1 MSSII
6 NMFEM
11 ISYYLYGQREKP
23 ENLLDDKIISSDRDN
38 LATEV
43 HINSIEFM
51 ATGAGRYVGLG
62 NVTAVRKFLAGEYAD
77 KLIVGKVYYT
87 SELFDALGYK
97 DYPNNGKTQLSVLN
111 YGLDTNSNDYVDRSY
126 VFGSMSFTI
135 NPDAQ
140 FIVGKDGSFQIKNI
154 SIIPID
160 DNFDYKS
167 GNGVAQLTNLL
178 TKGAID
184 PYHIGKT
191 VNIIFDDKDKLQKID
206 LDKSDLP
213 SLIKQE
219 NYLQGLIT
227 EAKDY
232 SSSLPNNIPIPDAGK
247 LLEALETLIK
257 NDIISYVDN
266 SGRAI
271 IYGSSKQDNLGDG
284 ELTNLVLQKS
294 ILLSIANLPSS
305 LNLNEQLIDLI
316 NLAKSL
322 LTQKGISIVSGD
334 GDDSITGTK
343 YSDALYGGSDD
354 DSLNGAEDNDYLNG
368 GVGNDILDGGEGD
381 DNLVDEK
388 GNDTYIFN
396 GNFGKDS
403 IYDLDGNGQIKIDDI
418 ALSVGEKI
426 NNKLWKSAD
435 GQYSLALVEDFDGVA
450 TTQKV
455 VISKEDDNNSIIIK
469 YFKNGALGLNFGDL
483 ENNSTPPSDTSIYA
497 FGSEGNNIIFGE
509 RYVAS
514 FSGNDFIHATN
525 EDAVIIAGDGNDLI
539 STGDGNDVI
548 YAGVVTSDQDSNI
561 VFSGG
566 GRDQVYGGVGND
578 IIMTSSRLNAV
589 KDSLLNQMGDADT
602 GLTDLDKE
610 YNILNFNFEINL
622 GDNNR
627 FSHYTNN
634 SIGQIT
640 EQILPSFNIYYT
652 GKNGKYY
659 IYNLLE
665 SLNYGHGYAGS
676 DIVYGGIGN
685 DIILGSSDTDFLY
698 GAVGDDAIYGMD
710 GKDYL
715 YGGENKDILY
725 GGDGADQIIGGQGDD
740 ELTGGLEG
748 DELYGGDGDDIIQAD
763 LNDSIDTLAPPVE
776 PKTYSRFG
784 HDLVYGGAGKDQIW
798 GNLGSDEIY
807 GDDDDDQ
814 IAGDHPNLAGDI
826 HGDDYLYGGNGNDQ
840 IVGDGGKDIIQGGN
854 GNDLIFGD
862 NSELDGKYHAEDN
875 IEGNDGND
883 EIWGQGG
890 NDTINGGDGED
901 RISGDGINIDVQYH
915 GDDTVSGG
923 NGNDLIWG
931 EGGSDTIYGGEGE
944 DYIEGD
950 ETSIHI
956 QYHKDDLLYGGEGND
971 TIFGDGGRDI
981 IYGGKDNDYIYGD
994 SNQIDI
1000 QYHNNDTLYGDA
1012 GNDNIRGDGGSDI
1025 IYGGDGD
1032 DFLVADVINNR
1043 AFDGDD
1049 QLYGGNG
1056 KDSLS
1061 GFDGN
1066 DTLDGGAG
1074 DDIIFGG
1081 KGDDYFISNEGNDQL
1096 SGGEGNDIYHIQVRD
1111 SEVKVLDSSGENHY
1125 YLKGSFNLS
1134 NINIYWYNNAVS
1146 IISPTTSQDPNAVL
1160 PQFKLTFFDDHET
1173 QPTVDGGVI
1182 TDEYGNNITGG
1193 YNQYLHFSKSIY
1205 DENLILNN
1213 TIQNDYVIHLDT
1225 YLKERAGLS
1234 YKIWSGSWHG
1244 IQGLYLIF
1252 TNSYIDNDNLIYRN
1266 SDLGDLVDIQ
1276 QIRNNVISNGQY
1288 QADEYHLLGGDDQI
1302 SGSDIGDTIYGG
1314 TGNDIIKGLEGSDQ
1328 LFGDEGDDW
1337 LDGSYENDFI
1347 YGGEGNDQL
1356 FGGDGEDQLEG
1367 GNGDDVI
1374 DSGEENDQL
1383 IGGTG
1388 NDRLLGGEG
1397 NDQLQGGEGDD
1408 YLEAS
1413 NGNDFIE
1420 GGTGNDQLIGGS
1432 GEDSLYG
1439 NDGDDH
1445 LYGGDGN
1452 DILSGGQGNNILE
1465 GGNGED
1471 EYVFD
1476 ILGYNNVINDTDA
1489 SVLRFLSVS
1498 SENIKLEI
1506 VGNNLNIFYG
1516 VDSSVTIT
1524 DFILN
1529 YNIKEIQ
1536 FSDTVWYP
1544 EDLSQKINFLHN
1556 GSDGNDIIVGNPYFN
1571 NTVYS
1576 KNGDDA
1582 IYGGSGVDYIYG
1594 GNGNDAIVDPGN
1606 IGFLYGG
1613 EGDDNLIG
1621 NNNSEFYGGEG
1632 YDSYQVNGRNT
1643 KIFDSDFKGSIYIH
1657 NASDIHES
1665 NFVQEKANMIIGP
1678 FINSL
1683 SEFLSDYN
1691 GVKYY
1696 NYNKYS
1702 ERISSIYYDFSLG
1715 EIRLLIRDQS
1725 QKELKDMDYKFSIGG
1740 VFNPN
1745 DIENLKNMD
1754 VEISG
1759 FKFNLELNPYA
1770 FNKTKLSFG
1779 DFLSQGEVISE
1790 YTASN
1795 DIILGLTDYV
1805 GGTGSGDIIYA
1816 GNGNDQ
1822 INSGLGS
1829 SQVYAGEGDDVIITP
1844 DVFAIDKISGGA
1856 GNDVIYTYDPLSNN
1870 QISNSPYLNINL
1882 ARNIYDIKDVVY
1894 GGEGDDYIYL
1904 GNQKTE
1910 AYGDDGNDIIVS
1922 YSLSSNIQF
1931 LYGGDGNDTLKAG
1944 DGGAYL
1950 DGGAGTD
1957 HLVGGSGDDTF
1968 IVDEQDTYEEND
1980 PNGGYDT
1987 IHISQNI
1994 DLSLGYLEAVTLL
2007 GSQNLSIYGNTS
2019 DNKLIGNAGNNY
2031 IDGRA
2036 GSDYMQGGLG
2046 NDYYVVDTTETIE
2059 TDENGN
2065 TYFIEGD
2072 QVVEDVDGGI
2082 DTLERWE
2089 DARFISQD
2097 ENGNPVLTDSYKILE
2112 NNIENLILK
2121 GNAKTGFGNDLDN
2134 IIVGNEQDNYIDGL
2148 AGNDT
2153 YIFSRGGGTDTYSF
2167 EDNIDAV
2174 NILKI
2179 QGYSANDVSAQK
2191 YGDSVYLS
2199 FKGTNDHI
2207 WLSNY
2212 YIADTENT
2220 TYKMDQIN
2228 FDSGVIWGV
2237 DDINTLVN
2245 RALTNHAPTVN
2256 AAIPL
2261 ITSNQGT
2268 EFSYKFANNII
2279 VDQDSWDSLSYKITL
2294 TTKDSSGQ
2302 YQSIPSWL
2310 SFDTATQ
2317 TLSGTP
2323 PTNVTGNLSFFY
2335 WGTDMYGYSTA
2346 TSFNLKVSLP
2356 NQAPTLLN
2364 AIADQSV
2371 TDAKAFS
2378 YTVPA
2383 TTFKDPD
2390 GDTLTYSA
2398 TLEDGSALPSW
2409 LSFNPTTRVLS
2420 GTSPDN
2426 TMPLNIKITVKD
2438 IANQSV
2444 SDVFKL
2450 TFVVQNQTINGTSNA
2465 DTLYGASGNDT
2476 LTGQAGNDIL
2486 YGQAGNDTLNG
2497 GTGNDTMYGGKGD
2510 DTYIVDSTAD
2520 VISESVNE
2528 GTDTVQSSVTYTL
2541 VNNVENLTLTGT
2553 TAINGTG
2560 NALNNVIIGNSAI
2573 NTLTGGAGDDYLNG
2587 GGGADKLLG
2596 GTGNDSYVIDNT
2608 GDIVTE
2614 NTGEG
2619 IDTVLSSITY
2629 TLGNNLENLTL
2640 TGSTAINGTGNALNN
2655 VIVGNSAINTLTGG
2669 AGDDYLDG
2677 GAGADKLLGGLGNDT
2692 YVIDNSG
2699 DIVTENA
2706 SEGIDTVLSSI
2717 TYTLGSNLENLTLS
2731 GSTAINA
2738 TGNTLNNTLTGNS
2751 GVNALNGG
2759 AGNDILDGQGG
2770 NDQLTGGTGTDT
2782 ALYQLLVQSDAL
2794 GGNGTDVWSDFTIGN
2809 TTSNTNADKID
2820 IGDLLIGYS
2829 GTYSFTSLEPFIKT
2843 VVSGSNTQLYI
2854 DRDGAG
2860 TTYSSSLLLTL
2871 NNTNVNLNDLIN
2883 NQQIII

>member
-634 SIGQIT
+634 
-640 EQILPSFNIYYT
+640 
-652 GKNGKYY
+652 
-659 IYNLLE
+659 
-665 SLNYGHGYAGS
+665 
-676 DIVYGGIGN
+676 
-685 DIILGSSDTDFLY
+685 
-698 GAVGDDAIYGMD
+698 
-710 GKDYL
+710 
-715 YGGENKDILY
+715 
-725 GGDGADQIIGGQGDD
+725 
-740 ELTGGLEG
+740 
-748 DELYGGDGDDIIQAD
+748 
-763 LNDSIDTLAPPVE
+763 
-776 PKTYSRFG
+776 
-784 HDLVYGGAGKDQIW
+784 
-798 GNLGSDEIY
+798 
-807 GDDDDDQ
+807 
-814 IAGDHPNLAGDI
+814 
-826 HGDDYLYGGNGNDQ
+826 
-840 IVGDGGKDIIQGGN
+840 
-854 GNDLIFGD
+854 
-862 NSELDGKYHAEDN
+862 
-875 IEGNDGND
+875 
-883 EIWGQGG
+883 
-890 NDTINGGDGED
+890 
-901 RISGDGINIDVQYH
+901 
-915 GDDTVSGG
+915 
-923 NGNDLIWG
+923 
-931 EGGSDTIYGGEGE
+931 
-944 DYIEGD
+944 
-950 ETSIHI
+950 
-956 QYHKDDLLYGGEGND
+956 
-971 TIFGDGGRDI
+971 
-981 IYGGKDNDYIYGD
+981 
-994 SNQIDI
+994 
-1000 QYHNNDTLYGDA
+1000 
-1012 GNDNIRGDGGSDI
+1012 
-1025 IYGGDGD
+1025 
-1032 DFLVADVINNR
+1032 
-1043 AFDGDD
+1043 
-1049 QLYGGNG
+1049 
-1056 KDSLS
+1056 
-1061 GFDGN
+1061 
-1066 DTLDGGAG
+1066 
-1074 DDIIFGG
+1074 
-1081 KGDDYFISNEGNDQL
+1081 
-1096 SGGEGNDIYHIQVRD
+1096 
-1111 SEVKVLDSSGENHY
+1111 
-1125 YLKGSFNLS
+1125 
-1134 NINIYWYNNAVS
+1134 
-1146 IISPTTSQDPNAVL
+1146 
-1160 PQFKLTFFDDHET
+1160 
-1173 QPTVDGGVI
+1173 
-1182 TDEYGNNITGG
+1182 
-1193 YNQYLHFSKSIY
+1193 
-1205 DENLILNN
+1205 
-1213 TIQNDYVIHLDT
+1213 DYVIHLDT

-1374 DSGEENDQL
+1374 DSGEGNDQL

-1665 NFVQEKANMIIGP
+1665 NFVQEKANMIISP

-1957 HLVGGSGDDTF
+1957 HLVGGSGDDIF

-1980 PNGGYDT
+1980 LNGGYDT
-1987 IHISQNI
+1987 IYIAKNF
-1994 DLSLGYLEAVTLL
+1994 DLALNNFEAVTLL
-2007 GSQNLSIYGNTS
+2007 GNQNINAYGDEF
-2019 DNKLIGNAGNNY
+2019 DNKLIGNSSNNY

-2046 NDYYVVDTTETIE
+2046 DDYYVVDTTETIE

-2065 TYFIEGD
+2065 TYIIEGD

-2082 DTLERWE
+2082 DTLERWQ
-2089 DARFISQD
+2089 DARFIGQD
-2097 ENGNPVLTDSYKILE
+2097 ENGIPVLTDSYKILE
-2112 NNIENLILK
+2112 NNIENLVLK

-2212 YIADTENT
+2212 YLADTENT

-2228 FDSGVIWGV
+2228 FDSGVIWGI

-2256 AAIPL
+2256 AVIPL

-2323 PTNVTGNLSFFY
+2323 PANVTGNLSFFY

-2346 TSFNLKVSLP
+2346 TSFHLKVSLP

-2398 TLEDGSALPSW
+2398 TLEDGSPLPSW

-2426 TMPLNIKITVKD
+2426 TVPLNIKITVKD

-2450 TFVVQNQTINGTSNA
+2450 IFVVQNQTINGTSNA
-2465 DTLYGASGNDT
+2465 DTIYGASGNDT

-2528 GTDTVQSSVTYTL
+2528 GTDIVQSSVTYTL

-2560 NALNNVIIGNSAI
+2560 NALNNLIVGNSAI

-2614 NTGEG
+2614 NAGEG

-2655 VIVGNSAINTLTGG
+2655 VLIGNSAINTLTAGV
-2669 AGDDYLDG
+2669 GDDYLDG
-2677 GAGADKLLGGLGNDT
+2677 GAGADKLLGGIGNDT
-2692 YVIDNSG
+2692 YVIDNTG

-2706 SEGIDTVLSSI
+2706 GEGIDTVLSSI
-2717 TYTLGSNLENLTLS
+2717 TYTLSSNLENLTLT

-2770 NDQLTGGTGTDT
+2770 NDQLTGGTGIDT

-2829 GTYSFTSLEPFIKT
+2829 GTYNFTSLEPFIKT
-2843 VVSGSNTQLYI
+2843 VVSGLNTQLYI

>member
-1 MSSII
+1 MSS
-6 NMFEM
+6 
-11 ISYYLYGQREKP
+11 L
-23 ENLLDDKIISSDRDN
+23 
-38 LATEV
+38 
-43 HINSIEFM
+43 
-51 ATGAGRYVGLG
+51 
-62 NVTAVRKFLAGEYAD
+62 D
-77 KLIVGKVYYT
+77 KLIKDDYTAIDSLRALYISGANNLWSTIKTGNKLYEIKHNAIQDDVINAKEKIDIEKAETDFYYNMGALANDFMDFLKLT
-87 SELFDALGYK
+87 GIAQLGIDLRNSYKNIYEFSDGLNGDQDEPRPHFD
-97 DYPNNGKTQLSVLN
+97 V
-111 YGLDTNSNDYVDRSY
+111 
-126 VFGSMSFTI
+126 
-135 NPDAQ
+135 AQ
-140 FIVGKDGSFQIKNI
+140 FIGAISDSSAVLETISGLNKSYIVLERVFGLVSDVLGIINNGITDKTGESQVVVYLDGGQQTHIPDLSEIDIDFSQIVETAEEHLLLLATDVLNIIPSPINLTIDPWLKEKSFESSVPYIGDKKNI
-154 SIIPID
+154 ITADSYYGD
-160 DNFDYKS
+160 
-167 GNGVAQLTNLL
+167 
-178 TKGAID
+178 
-184 PYHIGKT
+184 
-191 VNIIFDDKDKLQKID
+191 
-206 LDKSDLP
+206 
-213 SLIKQE
+213 QE
-219 NYLQGLIT
+219 NNIAYGLAGNDYL
-227 EAKDY
+227 
-232 SSSLPNNIPIPDAGK
+232 AGH
-247 LLEALETLIK
+247 E
-257 NDIISYVDN
+257 
-266 SGRAI
+266 G
-271 IYGSSKQDNLGDG
+271 
-284 ELTNLVLQKS
+284 
-294 ILLSIANLPSS
+294 
-305 LNLNEQLIDLI
+305 
-316 NLAKSL
+316 
-322 LTQKGISIVSGD
+322 
-334 GDDSITGTK
+334 
-343 YSDALYGGSDD
+343 
-354 DSLNGAEDNDYLNG
+354 NDYLNG
-368 GVGNDILDGGEGD
+368 GKGNDILDGGEGD
-381 DNLVDEK
+381 DNLIDEI

-396 GNFGKDS
+396 GNLGRDT

-455 VISKEDDNNSIIIK
+455 VISKENDNNSIIIK

-483 ENNSTPPSDTSIYA
+483 ENNSTPPSNTSIYA

-514 FSGNDFIHATN
+514 FSGNDFIHSTN

-539 STGDGNDVI
+539 STGVGNDVI

-578 IIMTSSRLNAV
+578 IIMTSNRLNAV
-589 KDSLLNQMGDADT
+589 KDSLLNQMGAADT

-634 SIGQIT
+634 SIGQLT
-640 EQILPSFNIYYT
+640 EQILPSFDIYYT

-659 IYNLLE
+659 IYNFLE

-676 DIVYGGIGN
+676 DIAYGGIGN

-698 GAVGDDAIYGMD
+698 GEVGDDAIYGMD

-763 LNDSIDTLAPPVE
+763 LNDSKDTLAPPVE

-784 HDLVYGGAGKDQIW
+784 HDIVYGGAGKDQIW

-840 IVGDGGKDIIQGGN
+840 IVGDGGKDTIQGGN

-890 NDTINGGDGED
+890 NDTISGGDGED

-950 ETSIHI
+950 ETSINI

-1096 SGGEGNDIYHIQVRD
+1096 SGGEGNDIYHIQVREA
-1111 SEVKVLDSSGENHY
+1111 EVKVLDSSGENHY

-1146 IISPTTSQDPNAVL
+1146 IISPTISQDPNAVL

-1173 QPTVDGGVI
+1173 QPTVDGGI
-1182 TDEYGNNITGG
+1182 IKDEYGNNVTGG

-1213 TIQNDYVIHLDT
+1213 NIQNDYVIHLDT

-1234 YKIWSGSWHG
+1234 YKIWNGSWHG

-1266 SDLGDLVDIQ
+1266 SDLGDLVDIK

-1302 SGSDIGDTIYGG
+1302 TGSDIGDTIYGG
-1314 TGNDIIKGLEGSDQ
+1314 TGNDRIKGLEGSDQ

-1347 YGGEGNDQL
+1347 HGGEGNDQL

-1374 DSGEENDQL
+1374 DSGEGNDQL
-1383 IGGTG
+1383 I
-1388 NDRLLGGEG
+1388 
-1397 NDQLQGGEGDD
+1397 
-1408 YLEAS
+1408 
-1413 NGNDFIE
+1413 

-1439 NDGDDH
+1439 NDGDDY

-1536 FSDTVWYP
+1536 FSDTIWYP

-1556 GSDGNDIIVGNPYFN
+1556 GSDENDIIVGNLYFN
-1571 NTVYS
+1571 NIVYS
-1576 KNGDDA
+1576 KNGDDK
-1582 IYGGSGVDYIYG
+1582 IYGGNGIDYIYG
-1594 GNGNDAIVDPGN
+1594 GNGNDIVVDPGN

-1613 EGDDNLIG
+1613 EGNDNLIG
-1621 NNNSEFYGGEG
+1621 NNSSEFYGGEG
-1632 YDSYQVNGRNT
+1632 YDSYQVNGRNA
-1643 KIFDSDFKGSIYIH
+1643 KIFDSDFKGVISIH

-1665 NFVQEKANMIIGP
+1665 NFVQEKANMVISP

-1683 SEFLSDYN
+1683 SEFLSDYD

-1702 ERISSIYYDFSLG
+1702 ERLSSIYYDSSVG
-1715 EIRLLIRDQS
+1715 EIRLLVRGQS

-1740 VFNPN
+1740 VINPN
-1745 DIENLKNMD
+1745 NIENLKNMD

-1759 FKFNLELNPYA
+1759 FKFNLEINPYA

-1779 DFLSQGEVISE
+1779 DFLSQGVVISE

-1805 GGTGSGDIIYA
+1805 GSPESGDIIYA
-1816 GNGNDQ
+1816 GSGNDQ
-1822 INSGLGS
+1822 INTGLGS
-1829 SQVYAGEGDDVIITP
+1829 SQVYAGEGDDIIITP

-1870 QISNSPYLNINL
+1870 QVINNPYININL

-1894 GGEGDDYIYL
+1894 GGDGDDYIYL

-1944 DGGAYL
+1944 NGGAYL

-2007 GSQNLSIYGNTS
+2007 GNQNLSIYGNTS

-2059 TDENGN
+2059 TDDNGN
-2065 TYFIEGD
+2065 TYIIDGD
-2072 QVVEDVDGGI
+2072 QVVEDIDGGI

-2089 DARFISQD
+2089 DTRFIGQD
-2097 ENGNPVLTDSYKILE
+2097 ENGNPVLTESYKILE

-2153 YIFSRGGGTDTYSF
+2153 YIFSRDGGTDTYSF
-2167 EDNIDAV
+2167 EDNIEAV

-2212 YIADTENT
+2212 YVEDIEDT
-2220 TYKMDQIN
+2220 TYRMDQIV
-2228 FDSGVIWGV
+2228 FDSGEIWGV
-2237 DDINTLVN
+2237 DDIDTLVN

-2323 PTNVTGNLSFFY
+2323 PASVTGNLSFFF

-2364 AIADQSV
+2364 AIADQNV

-2398 TLEDGSALPSW
+2398 TLEDGSSLPSW
-2409 LSFNPTTRVLS
+2409 LSFNPITRVLS

-2426 TMPLNIKITVKD
+2426 TVPLNIKITVKD

-2450 TFVVQNQTINGTSNA
+2450 TFIVQNQTINGTSNA

-2510 DTYIVDSTAD
+2510 DTYVVDSTTD
-2520 VISESVNE
+2520 VVSESLNE
-2528 GTDTVQSSVTYTL
+2528 GTDTVQSSIAYTL

-2560 NALNNVIIGNSAI
+2560 NALNNVIVGNSAI
-2573 NTLTGGAGDDYLNG
+2573 NTLNGGAGDDYLNG
-2587 GGGADKLLG
+2587 GTGADKLLG
-2596 GTGNDSYVIDNT
+2596 GIGNDTYIVDNT
-2608 GDIVTE
+2608 SDVVTE
-2614 NTGEG
+2614 NTNEG
-2619 IDTVLSSITY
+2619 TDTIRSSVSF
-2629 TLGNNLENLTL
+2629 TLGNNVENLTL
-2640 TGSTAINGTGNALNN
+2640 TGTSAINATGNTLNN
-2655 VIVGNSAINTLTGG
+2655 VIIGNSAVNTLTGG

-2677 GAGADKLLGGLGNDT
+2677 GVGADKLLGGIGNDT
-2692 YVIDNSG
+2692 YIIDNSG
-2699 DIVTENA
+2699 DTLTENTN
-2706 SEGIDTVLSSI
+2706 EGIDTILSSI
-2717 TYTLGSNLENLTLS
+2717 TYTLGSNLENLTLT

-2751 GVNALNGG
+2751 GVNILNGG
-2759 AGNDILDGQGG
+2759 AGNDTMDGYGG
-2770 NDQLTGGTGTDT
+2770 NDQFTGGAGSDT
-2782 ALYQLLVQSDAL
+2782 ALYQLLVESDAL
-2794 GGNGTDVWSDFTIGN
+2794 GGNGTDVWSDFTIGS
-2809 TTSNTNADKID
+2809 TASNTNADKID
-2820 IGDLLIGYS
+2820 IGDLLVGYS
-2829 GTYSFTSLEPFIKT
+2829 GTYNSSSLELFIKT
-2843 VVSGSNTQLYI
+2843 VASGSNTQVYI

-2883 NQQIII
+2883 NQQIVI

>member
-1 MSSII
+1 
-6 NMFEM
+6 
-11 ISYYLYGQREKP
+11 
-23 ENLLDDKIISSDRDN
+23 
-38 LATEV
+38 
-43 HINSIEFM
+43 
-51 ATGAGRYVGLG
+51 
-62 NVTAVRKFLAGEYAD
+62 
-77 KLIVGKVYYT
+77 
-87 SELFDALGYK
+87 
-97 DYPNNGKTQLSVLN
+97 
-111 YGLDTNSNDYVDRSY
+111 
-126 VFGSMSFTI
+126 
-135 NPDAQ
+135 
-140 FIVGKDGSFQIKNI
+140 
-154 SIIPID
+154 
-160 DNFDYKS
+160 
-167 GNGVAQLTNLL
+167 
-178 TKGAID
+178 
-184 PYHIGKT
+184 
-191 VNIIFDDKDKLQKID
+191 
-206 LDKSDLP
+206 
-213 SLIKQE
+213 
-219 NYLQGLIT
+219 
-227 EAKDY
+227 
-232 SSSLPNNIPIPDAGK
+232 
-247 LLEALETLIK
+247 
-257 NDIISYVDN
+257 
-266 SGRAI
+266 
-271 IYGSSKQDNLGDG
+271 
-284 ELTNLVLQKS
+284 
-294 ILLSIANLPSS
+294 
-305 LNLNEQLIDLI
+305 
-316 NLAKSL
+316 
-322 LTQKGISIVSGD
+322 
-334 GDDSITGTK
+334 
-343 YSDALYGGSDD
+343 
-354 DSLNGAEDNDYLNG
+354 
-368 GVGNDILDGGEGD
+368 
-381 DNLVDEK
+381 
-388 GNDTYIFN
+388 
-396 GNFGKDS
+396 
-403 IYDLDGNGQIKIDDI
+403 
-418 ALSVGEKI
+418 
-426 NNKLWKSAD
+426 
-435 GQYSLALVEDFDGVA
+435 
-450 TTQKV
+450 
-455 VISKEDDNNSIIIK
+455 
-469 YFKNGALGLNFGDL
+469 
-483 ENNSTPPSDTSIYA
+483 
-497 FGSEGNNIIFGE
+497 
-509 RYVAS
+509 
-514 FSGNDFIHATN
+514 
-525 EDAVIIAGDGNDLI
+525 
-539 STGDGNDVI
+539 
-548 YAGVVTSDQDSNI
+548 
-561 VFSGG
+561 
-566 GRDQVYGGVGND
+566 
-578 IIMTSSRLNAV
+578 MTSNRLNAV

-640 EQILPSFNIYYT
+640 EQILPSFDIYYT

-659 IYNLLE
+659 IYNFLE

-676 DIVYGGIGN
+676 DIAYGGIGN

-698 GAVGDDAIYGMD
+698 GEVGDDAIYGMD

-840 IVGDGGKDIIQGGN
+840 IVGDGGKDTIQGGN

-890 NDTINGGDGED
+890 NDAISGGDGED

-950 ETSIHI
+950 ETSINI

-1032 DFLVADVINNR
+1032 DFLVGDVINNR

-1173 QPTVDGGVI
+1173 QPTVDGGII
-1182 TDEYGNNITGG
+1182 TDEYGNNVTGG

-1234 YKIWSGSWHG
+1234 YKIWNGSWHG

-1288 QADEYHLLGGDDQI
+1288 QADEYHLLGGDDQL

-1314 TGNDIIKGLEGSDQ
+1314 TGNDTIKGLEGSDQ

-1347 YGGEGNDQL
+1347 HGGEGNDQL

-1374 DSGEENDQL
+1374 DSGEGNDQL

-1388 NDRLLGGEG
+1388 NDRLRGGDG

-1439 NDGDDH
+1439 NDGDDK

-1452 DILSGGQGNNILE
+1452 DILNRGKGNNILE

-1471 EYVFD
+1471 IYLFD
-1476 ILGYNNVINDTDA
+1476 IFSQQNTIYDGDDSILKFNGISSKDVIIEVVKDD
-1489 SVLRFLSVS
+1489 
-1498 SENIKLEI
+1498 
-1506 VGNNLNIFYG
+1506 LNIHYNE
-1516 VDSSVTIT
+1516 SSLVTISN
-1524 DFILN
+1524 FILKG
-1529 YNIKEIQ
+1529 NIKEIQ
-1536 FSDTVWYP
+1536 FD
-1544 EDLSQKINFLHN
+1544 DLTLTKDKLNESITITKIGDGGDNYLGGSAEFN
-1556 GSDGNDIIVGNPYFN
+1556 NIIYGSDGNDNISGGKLLNYL
-1571 NTVYS
+1571 
-1576 KNGDDA
+1576 
-1582 IYGGSGVDYIYG
+1582 YGGSG
-1594 GNGNDAIVDPGN
+1594 NDSFQVN
-1606 IGFLYGG
+1606 YSYSQ
-1613 EGDDNLIG
+1613 
-1621 NNNSEFYGGEG
+1621 SEFNLFGGLG
-1632 YDSYQVNGRNT
+1632 YDSYNLNLGAKTWVEDEDYLGIINVDSQIYFTLVDNVFIRSPNSSSAELISINNGHAEYKYTLNNRPLLQATYDYHSKKFTLMKDDLFIFGLKNINT
-1643 KIFDSDFKGSIYIH
+1643 
-1657 NASDIHES
+1657 ASDLS
-1665 NFVQEKANMIIGP
+1665 LYGNMNIRIDGEDVYHT
-1678 FINSL
+1678 NATYSHYL
-1683 SEFLSDYN
+1683 ATEFKLTDF
-1691 GVKYY
+1691 
-1696 NYNKYS
+1696 
-1702 ERISSIYYDFSLG
+1702 ISSIGDVKSIYDDGDNVIDGFGNLNN
-1715 EIRLLIRDQS
+1715 LI
-1725 QKELKDMDYKFSIGG
+1725 YTGNG
-1740 VFNPN
+1740 
-1745 DIENLKNMD
+1745 KN
-1754 VEISG
+1754 
-1759 FKFNLELNPYA
+1759 
-1770 FNKTKLSFG
+1770 
-1779 DFLSQGEVISE
+1779 
-1790 YTASN
+1790 
-1795 DIILGLTDYV
+1795 IILTQSGNDTIYS
-1805 GGTGSGDIIYA
+1805 GSGADTIDVGS
-1816 GNGNDQ
+1816 GNNKVESGDGDDQ
-1822 INSGLGS
+1822 INIGQGKN
-1829 SQVYAGEGDDVIITP
+1829 YII
-1844 DVFAIDKISGGA
+1844 SGA
-1856 GNDVIYTYDPLSNN
+1856 GNDI
-1870 QISNSPYLNINL
+1870 I
-1882 ARNIYDIKDVVY
+1882 RGGKGEVY
-1894 GGEGDDYIYL
+1894 GGEGNDYISIES
-1904 GNQKTE
+1904 GNV
-1910 AYGDDGNDIIVS
+1910 YGGNGDDILV
-1922 YSLSSNIQF
+1922 
-1931 LYGGDGNDTLKAG
+1931 AG
-1944 DGGAYL
+1944 KSGAYL
-1950 DGGAGTD
+1950 DGGDGAD
-1957 HLVGGSGDDTF
+1957 HLIGGLGDDIF

-1980 PNGGYDT
+1980 LNGGYDT
-1987 IHISQNI
+1987 IYIAKNF
-1994 DLSLGYLEAVTLL
+1994 DLALNNFEAITLL
-2007 GSQNLSIYGNTS
+2007 GNQNINTYGDEF
-2019 DNKLIGNAGNNY
+2019 DNKLIGNSGNNY

-2036 GSDYMQGGLG
+2036 GSDYMQGGIG
-2046 NDYYVVDTTETIE
+2046 NDYYVVDTTETIG

-2065 TYFIEGD
+2065 TYIIEGD

-2089 DARFISQD
+2089 DARFIGQD
-2097 ENGNPVLTDSYKILE
+2097 ENRNPVLTDSYKILE

-2207 WLSNY
+2207 WFSNY
-2212 YIADTENT
+2212 YAVDTGDT
-2220 TYKMDQIN
+2220 TYKMDEII
-2228 FDSGVIWGV
+2228 FDSGDVWGTN
-2237 DDINTLVN
+2237 DIDALVN

-2256 AAIPL
+2256 AAISL

-2279 VDQDSWDSLSYKITL
+2279 IDQDSWDSLSYKITL

-2302 YQSIPSWL
+2302 YQAIPSWL

-2323 PTNVTGNLSFFY
+2323 PASVTGNLSFFY

-2378 YTVPA
+2378 YTIPT

-2398 TLEDGSALPSW
+2398 TLEDGSPLPSW
-2409 LSFNPTTRVLS
+2409 LSFNPITRVLS

-2426 TMPLNIKITVKD
+2426 TVPLNIKITVKD

-2450 TFVVQNQTINGTSNA
+2450 TFLVQNQTINGTSNA

-2476 LTGQAGNDIL
+2476 ITGQAGNDIL
-2486 YGQAGNDTLNG
+2486 YGQSGNDTLNG

-2528 GTDTVQSSVTYTL
+2528 GTDTAQSSVTYTL

-2560 NALNNVIIGNSAI
+2560 NALNNVIVGNSAI
-2573 NTLTGGAGDDYLNG
+2573 NTLNGGAGDDYLNG
-2587 GGGADKLLG
+2587 GTGADKLLG
-2596 GTGNDSYVIDNT
+2596 GLGNDTYVVDNISDVITENVNEGTDTIRSSVSLTLSNNVENLILTGTSAINATGN
-2608 GDIVTE
+2608 
-2614 NTGEG
+2614 
-2619 IDTVLSSITY
+2619 
-2629 TLGNNLENLTL
+2629 TLN
-2640 TGSTAINGTGNALNN
+2640 NALT
-2655 VIVGNSAINTLTGG
+2655 GNSAINTLTGG

-2677 GAGADKLLGGLGNDT
+2677 AAGADKLLGGLGNDT

-2699 DIVTENA
+2699 DTVTENA

-2738 TGNTLNNTLTGNS
+2738 TGNTLNNMLTGNS

-2770 NDQLTGGTGTDT
+2770 NNQLTGGTGADT

-2794 GGNGTDVWSDFTIGN
+2794 GGNGTDAWSDFTIGN

-2829 GTYSFTSLEPFIKT
+2829 GTYNFTSLEPFIKT
-2843 VVSGSNTQLYI
+2843 VASGSNTQLYI
-2854 DRDGAG
+2854 DRDGTG

>member
-1 MSSII
+1 MSTLPTMLQILS
-6 NMFEM
+6 M
-11 ISYYLYGQREKP
+11 YLYGTKSRPQDFLDEKYIGRDTD
-23 ENLLDDKIISSDRDN
+23 ENGFG
-38 LATEV
+38 TV
-43 HINSIEFM
+43 YHIDASEFM
-51 ATGAGRYVGLG
+51 TIGAGRYIDVG
-62 NVTAVRKFLAGEYAD
+62 NFTAVRKFLTGEYNEKLQKGMSYSFEQLIESVGSFEFD
-77 KLIVGKVYYT
+77 KNNVNQVQEYRA
-87 SELFDALGYK
+87 ELDLKMKLGV
-97 DYPNNGKTQLSVLN
+97 SN
-111 YGLDTNSNDYVDRSY
+111 YGLDNDSDDYLDRAY
-126 VFGSMSFTI
+126 VFGSMEFTI
-135 NPDAQ
+135 NSEARFNYNQ
-140 FIVGKDGSFQIKNI
+140 DGSLTITNIKV
-154 SIIPID
+154 IPMN
-160 DNFDYKS
+160 DNFDYE
-167 GNGVAQLTNLL
+167 GGALAADLTNFL
-178 TKGAID
+178 TRDVID
-184 PYHIGKT
+184 PYSIGKRVGLIFDNLEKLQT
-191 VNIIFDDKDKLQKID
+191 VNLSQDDLTTLINHKNYFDGINKEILG
-206 LDKSDLP
+206 
-213 SLIKQE
+213 
-219 NYLQGLIT
+219 N
-227 EAKDY
+227 
-232 SSSLPNNIPIPDAGK
+232 PIPNISK
-247 LLEALETLIK
+247 LYNGFL
-257 NDIISYVDN
+257 DILKSNLVSY
-266 SGRAI
+266 
-271 IYGSSKQDNLGDG
+271 IYGTKLVVYGSNAADTLESLQLSLTHYYQNLLKLSPELWTGLAIDNQLQQWVNNQVDILSNMGRIYILGDSSD
-284 ELTNLVLQKS
+284 T
-294 ILLSIANLPSS
+294 LS
-305 LNLNEQLIDLI
+305 
-316 NLAKSL
+316 
-322 LTQKGISIVSGD
+322 
-334 GDDSITGTK
+334 GTK
-343 YSDALYGGSDD
+343 YSDTIYGGVSSDIIFGGSGNDILYGGSDD
-354 DSLNGAEDNDYLNG
+354 DLLNGAENNDYLNG
-368 GVGNDILDGGEGD
+368 GKGNDILDGGNGD
-381 DNLVDEK
+381 DNLTDDI

-396 GNFGKDS
+396 GNFGRDV

-435 GQYSLALVEDFDGVA
+435 GQYSLALVEDYNGVA
-450 TTQKV
+450 ATQKV
-455 VISKEDDNNSIIIK
+455 VISKENDSNSIIIK
-469 YFKNGALGLNFGDL
+469 YFKNGVLGLTFDGLDDTIN
-483 ENNSTPPSDTSIYA
+483 PPTDTSIYA

-514 FSGNDFIHATN
+514 FGGNDFIQSAN
-525 EDAVIIAGDGNDLI
+525 DSAVIIAGDGNDLI
-539 STGDGNDVI
+539 STGVGNDVI
-548 YAGVVTSDQDSNI
+548 YAGVVTSDHDSNI

-578 IIMTSSRLNAV
+578 IIMTSNRLNAV

-640 EQILPSFNIYYT
+640 EQILPSFDIYYT

-676 DIVYGGIGN
+676 DIAYGGIGN

-698 GAVGDDAIYGMD
+698 GEVGDDAIYGMD

-840 IVGDGGKDIIQGGN
+840 IVGDGGKDTIQGGN

-890 NDTINGGDGED
+890 NDTISGGDGED

-1665 NFVQEKANMIIGP
+1665 NFVQEKANMIISP

-2629 TLGNNLENLTL
+2629 TLG
-2640 TGSTAINGTGNALNN
+2640 
-2655 VIVGNSAINTLTGG
+2655 
-2669 AGDDYLDG
+2669 
-2677 GAGADKLLGGLGNDT
+2677 
-2692 YVIDNSG
+2692 
-2699 DIVTENA
+2699 
-2706 SEGIDTVLSSI
+2706 
-2717 TYTLGSNLENLTLS
+2717 SNLENLTLS

>member
-160 DNFDYKS
+160 DNFDYTS

-191 VNIIFDDKDKLQKID
+191 VNIIFDDKNKLQKID

-219 NYLQGLIT
+219 NYLQGLIA

-305 LNLNEQLIDLI
+305 LNLNEKLINLI

-334 GDDSITGTK
+334 GDDSLTGTK

-403 IYDLDGNGQIKIDDI
+403 IYDLDGDGQIKIDGI
-418 ALSVGEKI
+418 ALSVGEKV
-426 NNKLWKSAD
+426 NNKIWKSAD
-435 GQYSLALVEDFDGVA
+435 GKFSIVLVEDFDGVV

-455 VISKEDDNNSIIIK
+455 VISDENEINKITVRHFN
-469 YFKNGALGLNFGDL
+469 NGALGLSFGDI
-483 ENNSTPPSDTSIYA
+483 EDNTTPPPETSIYS
-497 FGSEGNNIIFGE
+497 FGTEGNNIIFDE
-509 RYVAS
+509 RYIAS
-514 FSGNDFIHATN
+514 FEGNDFIHSTN
-525 EDAVIIAGDGNDLI
+525 ENAVIIAGDGNDLI
-539 STGDGNDVI
+539 STGKGNDII
-548 YAGVVTSDQDSNI
+548 YAGVTNSNQDNNI
-561 VFSGG
+561 IFSGEG
-566 GRDQVYGGVGND
+566 LDKVYGGSGND
-578 IIMTSSRLNAV
+578 IIMTSNRLDAL
-589 KDSLLNQMGDADT
+589 KESLLNQIGSADV
-602 GLTDLDKE
+602 GGTDFTKE
-610 YNILNFNFEINL
+610 YNVLNFNFEMDL
-622 GDNNR
+622 DETNR
-627 FSHYTNN
+627 FSYYIKNDL
-634 SIGQIT
+634 SQIT
-640 EQILPSFNIYYT
+640 EQILPIFDIYYT
-652 GKNGKYY
+652 GQKGKYY
-659 IYNLLE
+659 FYNLVE
-665 SLNYGHGYAGS
+665 ALNYGHGYAGS
-676 DIVYGGIGN
+676 DIAYGGQGN
-685 DIILGSSDTDFLY
+685 DIILGSSDKDFLY
-698 GAVGDDAIYGMD
+698 GGEGDDAIYGMD
-710 GKDYL
+710 GGDYL
-715 YGGENKDILY
+715 YGGENNDIVYGGDGSDDLTGGNGNDNLVGGLERDIIYGGEGDDNIQADLENLRDISAPPIESTNYNRFGNDLVYGGVGNDKIWGNLGNDEIFGDEGDDEISGDHLTLDGQYHGDDKLFGGNGDDKLWGDGGKDIIEGEKGNDKISGDNISLDGRYHNEDILY
-725 GGDGADQIIGGQGDD
+725 GGDGEDAIWGDGSSDTIYGGNGDDEIAGDDSGLDGQYHGGDKIYGGDGKDKIWGQGDED
-740 ELTGGLEG
+740 YI
-748 DELYGGDGDDIIQAD
+748 YGGDGDDVIAGDESSLDGQYHGDDNI
-763 LNDSIDTLAPPVE
+763 
-776 PKTYSRFG
+776 
-784 HDLVYGGAGKDQIW
+784 YGGNDNDEINGDGGNDQ
-798 GNLGSDEIY
+798 IY
-807 GDDDDDQ
+807 GDD
-814 IAGDHPNLAGDI
+814 
-826 HGDDYLYGGNGNDQ
+826 GN
-840 IVGDGGKDIIQGGN
+840 
-854 GNDLIFGD
+854 
-862 NSELDGKYHAEDN
+862 
-875 IEGNDGND
+875 
-883 EIWGQGG
+883 
-890 NDTINGGDGED
+890 D
-901 RISGDGINIDVQYH
+901 RISGDNSALDHQYHGNDQIYGGLGDDLLWGNGGADTIYGGVGSDYIEGDNSQLDAQYH
-915 GDDTVSGG
+915 GDDT
-923 NGNDLIWG
+923 
-931 EGGSDTIYGGEGE
+931 
-944 DYIEGD
+944 
-950 ETSIHI
+950 
-956 QYHKDDLLYGGEGND
+956 
-971 TIFGDGGRDI
+971 
-981 IYGGKDNDYIYGD
+981 
-994 SNQIDI
+994 
-1000 QYHNNDTLYGDA
+1000 LYGDV
-1012 GNDNIRGDGGSDI
+1012 GNDNIRGDGGTDI
-1025 IYGGDGD
+1025 LYGGDGD
-1032 DFLVADVINNR
+1032 DYLVGDGTNNHT
-1043 AFDGDD
+1043 FDGND

-1066 DTLDGGAG
+1066 DILDGGAG

-1081 KGDDYFISNEGNDQL
+1081 KGDDTFISNQGNDQL
-1096 SGGEGNDIYHIQVRD
+1096 SGGEGNDTYHIQVRD
-1111 SEVKVLDSSGENHY
+1111 SEVKILDSSGENHF
-1125 YLKGSFNLS
+1125 YLEGNFNLS
-1134 NINIYWYNNAVS
+1134 NINIYHYKNAVS
-1146 IISPTTSQDPNAVL
+1146 LISPTTSQDPDAVL
-1160 PQFKLTFFDDHET
+1160 PQFKLTFFDDSET
-1173 QPTVDGGVI
+1173 QPTIDGGII
-1182 TDEYGNNITGG
+1182 TDEYGNNVTGG
-1193 YNQYLHFSKSIY
+1193 YNQYLHFSRNEY
-1205 DENLILNN
+1205 NVNTNLNN
-1213 TIQNDYVIHLDT
+1213 TIQNDYVIHIDT
-1225 YLKERAGLS
+1225 YLKEREGLS
-1234 YKIWSGSWHG
+1234 YKVLNGSWHG
-1244 IQGLYLIF
+1244 VQGLYLIF
-1252 TNSYIDNDNLIYRN
+1252 TNSYIKDDNLIYQN
-1266 SDLGDLVDIQ
+1266 SDLSDIVDIQ
-1276 QIRNNVISNGQY
+1276 QIRNNVISYGQY
-1288 QADEYHLLGGDDQI
+1288 QANEYHLLGGNDQTT
-1302 SGSDIGDTIYGG
+1302 GSESEDIVYGGIGDDT
-1314 TGNDIIKGLEGSDQ
+1314 IKGLSGSDQ
-1328 LFGDEGDDW
+1328 LFGDVGNDRLEGDT
-1337 LDGSYENDFI
+1337 GNDFI
-1347 YGGEGNDQL
+1347 SGGTGNDQL
-1356 FGGDGEDQLEG
+1356 FGGEGDDQLEG
-1367 GNGDDVI
+1367 GD
-1374 DSGEENDQL
+1374 
-1383 IGGTG
+1383 G
-1388 NDRLLGGEG
+1388 NDIIEGGEG
-1397 NDQLQGGEGDD
+1397 NDIIKGGIGSNQLFGGAGEDHLEGGDDDD
-1408 YLEAS
+1408 YLEAGD
-1413 NGNDFIE
+1413 GNDIIE
-1420 GGTGNDQLIGGS
+1420 GGTGNDQLFGDIGR
-1432 GEDSLYG
+1432 DVLYG
-1439 NDGDDH
+1439 GDGDDK

-1452 DILSGGQGNNILE
+1452 DLLNGGKGNNILE

-1471 EYVFD
+1471 IYLFD
-1476 ILGYNNVINDTDA
+1476 IFSQQNTIYDGDDSILKFNGISSKDVIIEVVKDD
-1489 SVLRFLSVS
+1489 
-1498 SENIKLEI
+1498 
-1506 VGNNLNIFYG
+1506 LNIHYNE
-1516 VDSSVTIT
+1516 SSLVTISN
-1524 DFILN
+1524 FIFKG
-1529 YNIKEIQ
+1529 NIKEIQ
-1536 FSDTVWYP
+1536 FDDLTLTKDKLNESITITKIGDGGDNYLGGFAEFNNIIYGSDGSDNISGGKLLNYLYGGSGNDSFQVNYSYSQSEFNLFGGLGYDSYNLNLGAKTWIEDEDYLGIINVDSQIYFTLVDNVFIRSP
-1544 EDLSQKINFLHN
+1544 NSSFAELISINNGHAEYKYTLNNRPLLQATYDYHSKKFTLMKDDLFVFGLKNINAASDLSLYGNMNIRIDGEDVYHTNATYSHYLATEFKLTDFISSIGDVKSIYDDGDNVIDGFGNLNNLIYAGNGKNIILTQSGNDTIYSGSGADIIDVGSGNNKVESGDGDDQINIGQGKN
-1556 GSDGNDIIVGNPYFN
+1556 YIISGAGNDIIRGGKGEV
-1571 NTVYS
+1571 
-1576 KNGDDA
+1576 
-1582 IYGGSGVDYIYG
+1582 YGGEGNDYISIESGNIYG
-1594 GNGNDAIVDPGN
+1594 GNG
-1606 IGFLYGG
+1606 
-1613 EGDDNLIG
+1613 DD
-1621 NNNSEFYGGEG
+1621 
-1632 YDSYQVNGRNT
+1632 
-1643 KIFDSDFKGSIYIH
+1643 
-1657 NASDIHES
+1657 
-1665 NFVQEKANMIIGP
+1665 
-1678 FINSL
+1678 
-1683 SEFLSDYN
+1683 
-1691 GVKYY
+1691 
-1696 NYNKYS
+1696 
-1702 ERISSIYYDFSLG
+1702 
-1715 EIRLLIRDQS
+1715 
-1725 QKELKDMDYKFSIGG
+1725 
-1740 VFNPN
+1740 
-1745 DIENLKNMD
+1745 
-1754 VEISG
+1754 
-1759 FKFNLELNPYA
+1759 
-1770 FNKTKLSFG
+1770 
-1779 DFLSQGEVISE
+1779 
-1790 YTASN
+1790 
-1795 DIILGLTDYV
+1795 ILV
-1805 GGTGSGDIIYA
+1805 A
-1816 GNGNDQ
+1816 GK
-1822 INSGLGS
+1822 S
-1829 SQVYAGEGDDVIITP
+1829 
-1844 DVFAIDKISGGA
+1844 
-1856 GNDVIYTYDPLSNN
+1856 
-1870 QISNSPYLNINL
+1870 
-1882 ARNIYDIKDVVY
+1882 
-1894 GGEGDDYIYL
+1894 
-1904 GNQKTE
+1904 
-1910 AYGDDGNDIIVS
+1910 
-1922 YSLSSNIQF
+1922 
-1931 LYGGDGNDTLKAG
+1931 
-1944 DGGAYL
+1944 GAYL
-1950 DGGAGTD
+1950 DGGDGTD
-1957 HLVGGSGDDTF
+1957 HLIGGLGDDIF

-1980 PNGGYDT
+1980 LNGGYDT
-1987 IHISQNI
+1987 IYIAKNF
-1994 DLSLGYLEAVTLL
+1994 DLALNNFEAITLL
-2007 GSQNLSIYGNTS
+2007 GNQNINAYGDEF
-2019 DNKLIGNAGNNY
+2019 DNKLIGNSGNNY

-2036 GSDYMQGGLG
+2036 GSDYMQGGIG
-2046 NDYYVVDTTETIE
+2046 DDYYVIDTTETIE

-2065 TYFIEGD
+2065 TYIIEGD
-2072 QVVEDVDGGI
+2072 QVVEDVDSGI
-2082 DTLERWE
+2082 DTLERWQ
-2089 DARFISQD
+2089 DARFIGQD
-2097 ENGNPVLTDSYKILE
+2097 ENGIPVVTDSYKILE
-2112 NNIENLILK
+2112 NNIENLVLK

-2191 YGDSVYLS
+2191 YGDSIYLS

-2212 YIADTENT
+2212 YLTDIENT

-2228 FDSGVIWGV
+2228 FDSGVIWGI

-2256 AAIPL
+2256 AVIPL

-2323 PTNVTGNLSFFY
+2323 PANVTGNLSFFY

-2398 TLEDGSALPSW
+2398 TLEDGSPLPSW

-2426 TMPLNIKITVKD
+2426 TVPLNIKITVKD

-2450 TFVVQNQTINGTSNA
+2450 IFVVQNQTINGTSNA

-2528 GTDTVQSSVTYTL
+2528 GTDIVQSSVTYTL

-2560 NALNNVIIGNSAI
+2560 NALNNLIVGNSAI

-2614 NTGEG
+2614 NAGEG

-2655 VIVGNSAINTLTGG
+2655 VLIGNSAINTLTAGV
-2669 AGDDYLDG
+2669 GDDYLDG
-2677 GAGADKLLGGLGNDT
+2677 GAGADKLLGGIGNDT
-2692 YVIDNSG
+2692 YVIDNTG

-2706 SEGIDTVLSSI
+2706 GEGIDTVLSSI
-2717 TYTLGSNLENLTLS
+2717 TYTLSSNLENLTLT

-2770 NDQLTGGTGTDT
+2770 NDQLTGGTGIDT

-2829 GTYSFTSLEPFIKT
+2829 GTYNFTSLEPFIKT
-2843 VVSGSNTQLYI
+2843 VVSGLNTQLYI